1 MMGLPSESKTTD
13 LVIKRGSRP
22 KAAIF
27 IAAGEVGL
35 GGKNTVCFMAQR
47 QKNVRGKTI
56 KANQRCGDVIAKS
69 KASPVHLPERSPS
82 S

>member
-1 MMGLPSESKTTD
+1 
-13 LVIKRGSRP
+13 
-22 KAAIF
+22 
-27 IAAGEVGL
+27 
-35 GGKNTVCFMAQR
+35 MAQR

-69 KASPVHLPERSPS
+69 KASPVHFLNGLPS